1 MGYWGYKATESDGA
15 LDERGSWADQIEARW
30 YELED
35 WTCDTH
41 GEQMA
46 LIYMFAQ
53 CPQMAQATNTA
64 DEIRGQMVKYLN
76 NYLEICKQD
85 SVEGSRAEEMVY
97 IMSLEQDLLRRE
109 STGLL
114 DAIVKTQVLD

>member
-15 LDERGSWADQIEARW
+15 LDELGSWADQIEARW
-30 YELED
+30 YELKD

-53 CPQMAQATNTA
+53 CPQLAPVSYTHLTLPTKA
-64 DEIRGQMVKYLN
+64 
-76 NYLEICKQD
+76 
-85 SVEGSRAEEMVY
+85 
-97 IMSLEQDLLRRE
+97 
-109 STGLL
+109 
-114 DAIVKTQVLD
+114 

>member
-15 LDERGSWADQIEARW
+15 LDELGSWAALIEARW
-30 YELED
+30 YELKD
-35 WTCDTH
+35 WTCDPH

-53 CPQMAQATNTA
+53 CPQLAQATRTS
-64 DEIRGQMVKYLN
+64 DELRGQMLKYLD
-76 NYLEICKQD
+76 NYLEACRQD
-85 SVEGSRAEEMVY
+85 SVDGNRADEMVY

-109 STGLL
+109 STGLI
-114 DAIVKTQVLD
+114 DAMVKAVE

>member
-15 LDERGSWADQIEARW
+15 LDELGTWADQIEARW
-30 YELED
+30 YKLED
-35 WTCDTH
+35 WPCVTH

-53 CPQMAQATNTA
+53 CPQMAQATYTA
-64 DEIRGQMVKYLN
+64 DMLRVRMVKYLD
-76 NYLEICKQD
+76 NYLKICKQD
-85 SVEGSRAEEMVY
+85 SGDGSRAEEMVY
-97 IMSLEQDLLRRE
+97 IISLQQDLLRRE

>member
-15 LDERGSWADQIEARW
+15 LDELGSWADQIEARW

-76 NYLEICKQD
+76 NYLRTCKQD
-85 SVEGSRAEEMVY
+85 SVDGSRAEEMVY

-109 STGLL
+109 STGLI
-114 DAIVKTQVLD
+114 DAMVKAIE